1 MAFRRRRLPALA
13 AGLLFVALL
22 AGAAFVL
29 RQRRADLASAPQADR
44 PLQAV
49 ETVIARAGS
58 VREGQSYLGRVEAE
72 KTVILAS
79 RLLSTV
85 TERAVDE
92 GDAVGEGDLL
102 IVLDDREIVHRLAA
116 AEAEKARL
124 TAERRRLEAQSRGA
138 AAMKSHWSRE
148 AERFE
153 ALAEEEAVSVSRA
166 EEVRS
171 RAESLAADHEASR
184 AALDAVDAALKALD
198 AERKTL
204 TVQQSYSRVRAPFA
218 GRILTVAVEAGETV
232 AAGRELI
239 RMESGGARK
248 VLFDVPREEG
258 SAVTL
263 GHSVVVDGPS
273 GPVEGTVSLVR
284 PAVDS
289 RQRVTVEALLD
300 GGEALLSGAVVPLRL
315 EGPKRAGVV
324 IPREA
329 LIESD
334 GGQGVYAVREGT
346 LLFLPVR
353 SVAGDGRSLVV
364 DGLNGGEH
372 VVVRPYLGWSRLSP
386 GQAVR
391 EIP

>member
-1 MAFRRRRLPALA
+1 
-13 AGLLFVALL
+13 
-22 AGAAFVL
+22 
-29 RQRRADLASAPQADR
+29 
-44 PLQAV
+44 
-49 ETVIARAGS
+49 
-58 VREGQSYLGRVEAE
+58 
-72 KTVILAS
+72 
-79 RLLSTV
+79 
-85 TERAVDE
+85 
-92 GDAVGEGDLL
+92 
-102 IVLDDREIVHRLAA
+102 
-116 AEAEKARL
+116 
-124 TAERRRLEAQSRGA
+124 
-138 AAMKSHWSRE
+138 
-148 AERFE
+148 
-153 ALAEEEAVSVSRA
+153 
-166 EEVRS
+166 
-171 RAESLAADHEASR
+171 
-184 AALDAVDAALKALD
+184 
-198 AERKTL
+198 
-204 TVQQSYSRVRAPFA
+204 
-218 GRILTVAVEAGETV
+218 
-232 AAGRELI
+232 
-239 RMESGGARK
+239 MESGGARK

-263 GHSVVVDGPS
+263 GHSVVVVDGPS

-284 PAVDS
+284 PVVDS

>member
-1 MAFRRRRLPALA
+1 MAFRRRRLPALVA
-13 AGLLFVALL
+13 ALLCVALL
-22 AGAAFVL
+22 AGAALLL
-29 RQRRADLASAPQADR
+29 RQRRADLASAPRADR

-49 ETVIARAGS
+49 ETVVARAGS
-58 VREGQSYLGRVEAE
+58 IREGQSYLGRVEAE

-85 TERAVDE
+85 TEKAVDE
-92 GDAVGEGDLL
+92 GDSVGEGDLL
-102 IVLDDREIVHRLAA
+102 IGLDDREIVHRLAA

-153 ALAEEEAVSVSRA
+153 ALAKEEAVSVSRA

-204 TVQQSYSRVRAPFA
+204 TVQQSYSRIRAPFA

-248 VLFDVPREEG
+248 VVFDVPREEG
-258 SAVTL
+258 SVVTL
-263 GHSVVVDGPS
+263 GHSVVVDDPS
-273 GPVEGTVSLVR
+273 GPVKGAVSLVR

-289 RQRVTVEALLD
+289 RQRVTVEARLD
-300 GGEALLSGAVVPLRL
+300 GGDALLSGAVVPLRL
-315 EGPKRAGVV
+315 EGPEHSGVV

-334 GGQGVYAVREGT
+334 GSLGVYAVHEGG

-372 VVVRPYLGWSRLSP
+372 VVIRPYLGWSRLSP